1 MARQKGEGYI
11 FKRGKFFY
19 LQFDVAGKRKIIS
32 LKTTERREADAKADE
47 LLKPAVNARDKE
59 EVLLHAARARKLVT
73 TSSINLVNVW
83 NEYLK
88 HSSRPDSSP
97 GTLGNYERHWNNF
110 IDWLKEVHPEIVKLS
125 QITPE
130 TARKYAAYL
139 WEEKDRKITAN
150 TFNYHMKSLALITR
164 ILKGKAGLDVNSWT
178 ADNISRKTELK
189 QRRKEFSRE
198 QVNQIFDSFQNETL
212 HLMHKPEMEVLFKIA
227 AFTGLRLVDAVL
239 LKWDSIDLVRNI
251 ISLVPVKTRK
261 TGRRVNI
268 PLHPILKNI
277 LEFAGSWKDESGY
290 VLPKVAGRYNI
301 NPDGLK
307 SDCIRI
313 LEFNGFK
320 ERGEGRGRAR
330 RFYGFHS
337 FRHFFASTCADA
349 GVPAATLA
357 EILGDNIQTLN
368 KYYVH
373 AQEESRVKMLHA
385 LDNGTKQLAVSGVEP
400 EREKLIKLAQSV
412 NIQAIRRILKVL
424 ESER

>member
-1 MARQKGEGYI
+1 MARQKGSGYI

-32 LKTTERREADAKADE
+32 LKTTERREADAKANE
-47 LLKPAVNARDKE
+47 LLSPAVNARDKE
-59 EVLLHAARARKLVT
+59 EVILHAARARKLVT
-73 TSSINLVNVW
+73 ASSINLANVW

-110 IDWLKEVHPEIVKLS
+110 TDWLKEVHPEIVKLS

-164 ILKGKAGLDVNSWT
+164 ILKGKAGIDVNPWT

-198 QVNQIFDSFQNETL
+198 QVNQIFDSFQNEAL
-212 HLMHKPEMEVLFKIA
+212 HILNRQEMGALFKIA
-227 AFTGLRLVDAVL
+227 AFTGLRLIDAVL
-239 LKWDSIDLVRNI
+239 LKWDSIDLARNI
-251 ISLVPVKTRK
+251 ISLIPMKTRK
-261 TGRRVNI
+261 TGRDVNI
-268 PLHPILKNI
+268 PIHPLLNEVFE
-277 LEFAGSWKDESGY
+277 LAQEWKDDSGF
-290 VLPKVAGRYNI
+290 VLPKVSERYKT
-301 NPDGLK
+301 NPDGVK
-307 SDCIRI
+307 CDCIRI

-320 ERGEGRGRAR
+320 ERGEGRGRSR
-330 RFYGFHS
+330 RLYGFHS

-385 LDNGTKQLAVSGVEP
+385 LDNGTKQLAVSGMEP
-400 EREKLIKLAQSV
+400 EREKLIKLAHSV
-412 NIQAIRRILKVL
+412 NIQAIKKALKIL
-424 ESER
+424 ES